1 MFYFTL
7 INLSLGD
14 LALLWHIHAQ
24 LPLLIRVQ
32 LPEADISALDLL
44 KQSYPEVSQASHP
57 LIDRIG
63 EQLEA
68 FDQGRDID
76 FSIPESGP
84 RPVSDFYRRVWTAT
98 SHISRGTV
106 CTYGQLAD
114 AIAAP
119 RAARAV
125 GTALAAN
132 PFPLLIPCH
141 RVILASGDLGNY
153 SAGGP
158 RVKRSLLEREGVLF
172 DRHGRVIKPQT
183 HKRSDVRSPKN
194 P

>member
-7 INLSLGD
+7 INLSFGD
-14 LALLWHIHAQ
+14 LALFWQFHAQ
-24 LPLLIRVQ
+24 LPLLIQVQ
-32 LPEADISALDLL
+32 LPEYDVPALDLL
-44 KQSYPEVSQASHP
+44 KQYCPEVRKASHP
-57 LIDRIG
+57 MIDRFG

-68 FDQGRDID
+68 FDQGRDIN
-76 FSIPESGP
+76 FSVPESGS

-98 SHISRGTV
+98 SQIARGTV

-114 AIAAP
+114 VIAAP

-141 RVILASGDLGNY
+141 RVIRAGGDLGNY

-158 RVKRSLLEREGVLF
+158 GVKRSLLEREGVLF
-172 DRHGRVIKPQT
+172 DRRGRVIKPQT
-183 HKRSDVRSPKN
+183 RK
-194 P
+194 